1 MRVYC
6 GIDIGGTSVRIILI
20 NTARQILAK
29 NQFSTLPGSGP
40 DAFMEKLT
48 ASIHKILHRS
58 GSDFGLQSIGIGCT
72 GPVDENTGVILNPY
86 TLGGLEGFGLTEA
99 IYACFQVPVYLDND
113 ANTAHLG
120 EIAAMGDAAP
130 QNSAILTMGTGVGVS
145 IRVGGEI
152 FRVPGGIHPEIG
164 HIPAGIISDVTCYC
178 GKRDCLENTLSG
190 TAINRDSYRLF
201 GLSPEAVL
209 DCCDTPEKQKFREN
223 LITALANS
231 IAILTGIFNC
241 DLVFIVGGMQPFF
254 EKYLIEETRNRLKG
268 LENIFGGTNIL
279 SKEASSISG
288 SFGAAILAQDKFERN
303 AQ

>member
-1 MRVYC
+1 MKVYC
-6 GIDIGGTSVRIILI
+6 GIDIGGTSVRTLLI
-20 NTARQILAK
+20 NSTRQILTK
-29 NQFSTLPGSGP
+29 NHFSTLSGSGP
-40 DAFMEKLT
+40 DFFMDSLT
-48 ASIHKILHRS
+48 ASIRKAVHSH
-58 GSDFGLQSIGIGCT
+58 GSDYELQAIGIGCT

-99 IYACFQVPVYLDND
+99 INACFQVPAYLDND

-120 EIAAMGDAAP
+120 EIAAMGEAAP
-130 QNSAILTMGTGVGVS
+130 QNTVILTMGTGVGVS

-190 TAINRDSYRLF
+190 TAINRDSKRLF
-201 GLSPEAVL
+201 GLPPETVL
-209 DCCDTPEKQKFREN
+209 DCCDTPEKQQFREN
-223 LITALANS
+223 LIAALTNS

-241 DLVFIVGGMQPFF
+241 ELVFIVGGMQPFF
-254 EKYLIEETRNRLKG
+254 DKYLIKEAQKRLSG
-268 LENIFGGTNIL
+268 LENIFGGTKIL
-279 SKEASSISG
+279 SKETSSISG

-303 AQ
+303 YR